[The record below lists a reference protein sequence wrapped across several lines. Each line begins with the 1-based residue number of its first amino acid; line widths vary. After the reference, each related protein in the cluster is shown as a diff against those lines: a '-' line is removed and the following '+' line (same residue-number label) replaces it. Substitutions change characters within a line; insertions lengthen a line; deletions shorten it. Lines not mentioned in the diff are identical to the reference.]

1 MSVTPKLVWAALT
14 LSVIASVLAG
24 SAWWGQRRALVKTR
38 ETLQLSGEAAPAASP
53 GWLGGTAEE
62 RFAQIERHLRGL
74 DVAMAE
80 IGYRY
85 GELHFA
91 RKSRNWDYAKYQA
104 EKIDLA
110 LRLALERRPKRAQ
123 SSQPFLNDSMP
134 AVLRAIESK
143 EPQQFD
149 QAMERLHNACVEC
162 HKAENVLYFRDTV
175 KRLRDSAGSAERP

>member
-1 MSVTPKLVWAALT
+1 MT
-14 LSVIASVLAG
+14 
-24 SAWWGQRRALVKTR
+24 
-38 ETLQLSGEAAPAASP
+38 
-53 GWLGGTAEE
+53 
-62 RFAQIERHLRGL
+62 
-74 DVAMAE
+74 MAE

-123 SSQPFLNDSMP
+123 SAQPFLNDSLSS
-134 AVLRAIESK
+134 VLCAIESK

-149 QAMERLHNACVEC
+149 QAMDRLHNACVEC
-162 HKAENVLYFRDTV
+162 HKAEKVLYFRSTV
-175 KRLRDSAGSAERP
+175 VRLRDGAR

>member
-1 MSVTPKLVWAALT
+1 MSGTQKNKLVWAALT
-14 LSVIASVLAG
+14 LGIIASVLAG
-24 SAWWGQRRALVKTR
+24 SALWGQRQTLVKTQEALR
-38 ETLQLSGEAAPAASP
+38 LSGGAAPNATP
-53 GWLGGTAEE
+53 GWLSGATEE
-62 RFAQIERHLRGL
+62 KLAQIERHLRGL

-85 GELHFA
+85 GELQFA
-91 RKSRNWDYAKYQA
+91 RRGRNWGYAKYQA

-123 SSQPFLNDSMP
+123 SSHPFLNDSLP

-143 EPQQFD
+143 EPEQFD

-162 HKAENVLYFRDTV
+162 HKAENVLYFRGAV
-175 KRLRDSAGSAERP
+175 QRLRDSAR